1 MDLLLSAHPG
11 GLIVGGMPRVLEGWK
26 FDVDESSFLKRPLSA
41 CVKDQTLLKATHR
54 GYDYRYR
61 EPSADRIVLLTTP
74 KIGVDCDLLSRSRRF
89 TLITSD
95 ALSFST

>member
-1 MDLLLSAHPG
+1 
-11 GLIVGGMPRVLEGWK
+11 MPRVLESWK
-26 FDVDESSFLKRPLSA
+26 FDVDESSFFKRPLSA
-41 CVKDQTLLKATHR
+41 GVKDQTLLKPTHR

-95 ALSFST
+95 ASSFST